1 MERSD
6 ERQIPLF
13 ANDPPSSR
21 PGRAAAAG
29 GSVLRL
35 EREREEAAVIAA
47 RIPAGVRF
55 GTSSWSF
62 PGWEGIVYP
71 RRASAAALAR
81 EGLVEYARH
90 PLLRTVGIDRGFY
103 APIPPDDL
111 RRYAGQL
118 PPGFPCCAKAPE
130 SVTGFVRSGPA
141 GGSRAGAANPS
152 YLDARVFEEE
162 MLAPFRDAFR
172 ENTGPFL
179 LQFPPAPRGRGP
191 SPREFAERL
200 DRFLGELP
208 REFSYAVE
216 LREPELLTD
225 EYGRVLAGRS
235 AAHVYNAATAMPEP
249 GDQAARIPPDAA
261 PFAVV
266 RLLLKPGTSYGQR
279 REEFVPFDRIVDPDP
294 RIRAQVVSIVRAAA
308 DRPVYVLVNN
318 KAEGCAPATIRAIAE
333 DLARETLVTGDSSRM
348 SGVR

>member
-1 MERSD
+1 MSEFALPMERSD

-21 PGRAAAAG
+21 PARPAAAAA
-29 GSVLRL
+29 SVLRL

-47 RIPAGVRF
+47 RIPARVRF

-71 RRASAAALAR
+71 RRASASILAR

-103 APIPPDDL
+103 ASIPRDDL

-118 PPGFPCCAKAPE
+118 PADFPCCAKAPE
-130 SVTGFVRSGPA
+130 SVTGFVRSGQ
-141 GGSRAGAANPS
+141 AGASRGGTANAS
-152 YLDARVFEEE
+152 YLDPRVFEEE

-216 LREPELLTD
+216 LREPELLTG
-225 EYGRVLAGRS
+225 EYRRVLAGRG

-249 GDQAARIPPDAA
+249 GDQAERIPPDAA

-266 RLLLKPGTSYGQR
+266 RLLLKPGTSYGER

-294 RIRAQVVSIVRAAA
+294 GIRRQVVSIIRAAA
-308 DRPVYVLVNN
+308 ERPVYVLVNN
-318 KAEGCAPATIRAIAE
+318 KAEGCAPKTIRAIAE
-333 DLARETLVTGDSSRM
+333 MLVT
-348 SGVR
+348 